1 MGTRAEAGHQARP
14 LSQNDSGPYALNK
27 LCTCKIEETK
37 KFETAADEEEEAES
51 EALIPEQGEGSD
63 ADAGADAD
71 ADADA
76 DMKDE

>member
-1 MGTRAEAGHQARP
+1 MGTRAEAGCQAHP
-14 LSQNDSGPYALNK
+14 LLQDDSGPYALSK
-27 LCTCKIEETK
+27 HCTCEIEQTK

-63 ADAGADAD
+63 ADAGADAG
-71 ADADA
+71 A